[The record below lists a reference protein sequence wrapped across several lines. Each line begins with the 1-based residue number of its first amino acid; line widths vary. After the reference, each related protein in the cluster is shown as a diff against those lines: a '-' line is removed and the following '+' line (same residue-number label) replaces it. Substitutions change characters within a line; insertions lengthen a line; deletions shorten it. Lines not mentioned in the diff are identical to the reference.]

1 MKASELNDHIRELL
15 SMKFEGE
22 SKLCLRQAQ
31 VDRFK
36 LHLGVTDDWVEK
48 HVIIIRDVI
57 TPDVFYR
64 EYMLDPS
71 TGSESP

>member
-22 SKLCLRQAQ
+22 SKLYLRQAQ

-36 LHLGVTDDWVEK
+36 LHLGGD
-48 HVIIIRDVI
+48 
-57 TPDVFYR
+57 
-64 EYMLDPS
+64 
-71 TGSESP
+71 